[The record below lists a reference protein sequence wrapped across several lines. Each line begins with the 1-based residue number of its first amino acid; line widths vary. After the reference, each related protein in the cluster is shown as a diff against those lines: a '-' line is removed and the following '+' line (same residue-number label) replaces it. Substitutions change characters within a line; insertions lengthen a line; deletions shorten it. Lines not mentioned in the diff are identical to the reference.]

1 MPRELNIVELIEKNP
16 ITKLSSTYNS
26 KLLDKIKIQFTGDEQ
41 QLFIGSFYC
50 YLNYDKNKDFVI
62 DLNNIWQWIGFTSKF
77 NAERLLEKHFVMN
90 TDYKEASLLGEAVF
104 EDDKEQVSNNSPK
117 SKTISCKIPKQN
129 GGQNRK
135 IIMLTIKC
143 FKSLCL
149 KAQTKKANKIH
160 EYYLKMEEMLHEIV
174 GEETDELRLQL
185 EQKDAV
191 IKQKEDETNS
201 ILKQHYLENH
211 QKFLQIYNDKKV
223 VYIIFLKEH
232 MENGE
237 KKQILKIGKT
247 ENLTRRIKEIAAE
260 FMVKEPMII
269 DIFETTQLLKLEN
282 RVHNHNFMQQRCYS
296 YVKSDKKIST
306 ETYLMN
312 DAELKDCKLII
323 KEIESKLHPECDIYT
338 LEKQVTFKELELKNN
353 EVVLKNNEIK
363 LQILEKLEQ
372 LSLCPTTNNKK
383 DISHEQQQMIDEI
396 KQDIVD
402 DYDDDDTQN
411 QIKDDEEL
419 ESGNGTINIKPR
431 AIHGLKVPFVYQYDP
446 NDLSTH
452 LQKYNSPMDLQRAKP
467 NVIPNSLRNA
477 INNNSIYLG
486 YRWIYVKRNET
497 VPDTIPPTKKTV
509 IKSHD
514 KRQYLT
520 QLNHNRTKILQVYTS
535 AKSAMDNIKKHLNKD
550 DLTCHSFN
558 RAIKTGGLQYGFCWN
573 YFDKCDVELQNEYL
587 LHSCLPNYTHPLGN
601 QIVKICSST
610 NAILETYNSKVEV
623 AKREGISTKTLNK
636 FLDTNEPY
644 KNVIWKTM

>member
-90 TDYKEASLLGEAVF
+90 TDYKETASLLGEAVF

-269 DIFETTQLLKLEN
+269 DIFETNQLLKLEY
-282 RVHNHNFMQQRCYS
+282 RIHNHLLSVVVN
-296 YVKSDKKIST
+296 
-306 ETYLMN
+306 
-312 DAELKDCKLII
+312 LII
-323 KEIESKLHPECDIYT
+323 LFQFLFSFL
-338 LEKQVTFKELELKNN
+338 L
-353 EVVLKNNEIK
+353 
-363 LQILEKLEQ
+363 
-372 LSLCPTTNNKK
+372 
-383 DISHEQQQMIDEI
+383 
-396 KQDIVD
+396 
-402 DYDDDDTQN
+402 
-411 QIKDDEEL
+411 
-419 ESGNGTINIKPR
+419 
-431 AIHGLKVPFVYQYDP
+431 GL
-446 NDLSTH
+446 
-452 LQKYNSPMDLQRAKP
+452 M
-467 NVIPNSLRNA
+467 
-477 INNNSIYLG
+477 
-486 YRWIYVKRNET
+486 
-497 VPDTIPPTKKTV
+497 
-509 IKSHD
+509 
-514 KRQYLT
+514 
-520 QLNHNRTKILQVYTS
+520 
-535 AKSAMDNIKKHLNKD
+535 
-550 DLTCHSFN
+550 
-558 RAIKTGGLQYGFCWN
+558 
-573 YFDKCDVELQNEYL
+573 
-587 LHSCLPNYTHPLGN
+587 
-601 QIVKICSST
+601 
-610 NAILETYNSKVEV
+610 
-623 AKREGISTKTLNK
+623 
-636 FLDTNEPY
+636 FL
-644 KNVIWKTM
+644 V